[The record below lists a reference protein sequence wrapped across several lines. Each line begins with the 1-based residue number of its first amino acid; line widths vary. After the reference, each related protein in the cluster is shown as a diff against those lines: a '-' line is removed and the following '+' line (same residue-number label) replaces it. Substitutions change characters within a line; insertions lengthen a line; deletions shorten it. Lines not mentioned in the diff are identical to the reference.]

1 MAIDPVSL
9 TMGGLSL
16 VQGVFSA
23 LGASKQ
29 AEAQYQAQLI
39 QQRNENFR
47 NKWQTE
53 AQNRNQLR
61 QYQAALER
69 NVQVEQAANKERAIA
84 EVYLD
89 RNFQN
94 QKGTL
99 SKQTN
104 LANAA
109 FLTAMQGKG
118 ISGDSGTARALFRQN
133 MEALGK
139 NMLAMKTTYRNAYR
153 DIETQQAG
161 RLAQRA
167 DTMFPNQVTYLP
179 STGGIVNSASSA
191 LTTGLISAGIQGF
204 AAGYQA
210 ELQYG
215 GGGGGGGG
223 NGSDASLSAS
233 QLAARQAIRGF

>member
-1 MAIDPVSL
+1 MPAFI
-9 TMGGLSL
+9 MGGLAL
-16 VQGVFSA
+16 AQGVFSA
-23 LGASKQ
+23 FGASS
-29 AEAQYQAQLI
+29 EAKAKAMSQEI

-104 LANAA
+104 QANAA

-118 ISGDSGTARALFRQN
+118 IAGDSGTARALFRQN
-133 MEALGK
+133 MEALGN

-167 DTMFPNQVTYLP
+167 DTMFPSQTTFLP
-179 STGGIVNSASSA
+179 STGGIVDASSSA
-191 LTTGLISAGIQGF
+191 LTTGLISAGIGGVS
-204 AAGYQA
+204 AGINA
-210 ELQYG
+210 SIKYG
-215 GGGGGGGG
+215 
-223 NGSDASLSAS
+223 
-233 QLAARQAIRGF
+233 

>member
-1 MAIDPVSL
+1 MPAAIV
-9 TMGGLSL
+9 MGGMALA
-16 VQGVFSA
+16 QGIFSA
-23 LGASKQ
+23 FGASSEAKAQ
-29 AEAQYQAQLI
+29 AMSQEI

-191 LTTGLISAGIQGF
+191 LTTGLISAGIGGVSAGIN
-204 AAGYQA
+204 AA
-210 ELQYG
+210 LKYG
-215 GGGGGGGG
+215 GG
-223 NGSDASLSAS
+223 SPTP
-233 QLAARQAIRGF
+233 AIAGVTPGVFGPPSP